1 MQGTYCEEEGKSL
14 LRQDFPSNTARLAV
28 QSGSAG
34 AFEKGPQLRS
44 RLELRDGIE
53 FLEGGGECIG
63 ETPSR
68 PRGEFLDFGVEIQ
81 VVDAARQAP
90 GNIQLALD
98 ECPVDDQLRG
108 LVWKPG
114 SLPGL
119 DLLPHRVEVPLHAVH
134 SDCLDVH
141 ETQVLGVFREHRS
154 ERTWDNVAKQDEIGA
169 ANAKRRSVLPPMS
182 GV

>member
-14 LRQDFPSNTARLAV
+14 LRQDFPSNTTRLAV